1 MKKKIVVLAD
11 GCFDPMHSGHLE
23 HLMSSKKLGSY
34 LIVNTNP
41 DSVIWKKRP
50 LVGPFLTA
58 NERKS
63 FIKSLPFVDEV
74 TSMMTVQ
81 ALGEIKPDIYVQG
94 LDWKETLPGNE
105 TEICEKLNIT
115 IHYTNVR
122 INSST
127 KILNRFIK
135 QYKNSQKL
143 NIYKKPL
150 I

>member
-23 HLMSSKKLGSY
+23 HLRSSKKLGSY

-41 DSVIWKKRP
+41 DSVIWEKRP
-50 LVGPFLTA
+50 LVGPFLTV

-63 FIKSLPFVDEV
+63 FIKSLPFVDKV

-81 ALGEIKPDIYVQG
+81 ALGEIIPDIYAQG
-94 LDWKETLPGNE
+94 LDWKETLPSNE

-135 QYKNSQKL
+135 QYKNSQ
-143 NIYKKPL
+143 
-150 I
+150 